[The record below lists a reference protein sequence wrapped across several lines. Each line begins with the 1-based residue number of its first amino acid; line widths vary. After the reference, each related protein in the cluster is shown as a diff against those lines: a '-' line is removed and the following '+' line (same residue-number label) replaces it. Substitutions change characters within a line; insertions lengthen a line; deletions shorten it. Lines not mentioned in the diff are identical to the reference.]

1 MFYQGQ
7 KIGKYKVIEV
17 LGAGGFGIVYLAE
30 DLMIRKKVA
39 IKVPHK
45 QDSGVEKLL
54 KEPRLLAALDHPNIV
69 KVLTADKTAKVFYI
83 VMEYVEGNS
92 LESHLKKVTRVPFN
106 TAVEWF
112 YQLCDALA
120 YAHSKRLIHRDIR
133 PANVLMAKNNQ
144 VKLTDF
150 GTSRYLVDRAYASTR
165 IGSPPYMAP
174 EHYKGKAT
182 SQSDIYSMGILMYEC
197 LTGGLPYYD
206 AKPANIIRMAMKKDI
221 PEPHEIY
228 TDIPPKF
235 SKIIMKAM
243 HPSPALRYTSFADLC
258 QAIKNITDPKSNI
271 QSQELAYLLNNGSAN
286 QVARDMESGGTIH
299 IPKKSKARDPSSLF
313 CWNCGRPISR
323 RTQRCPHCRMAPK

>member
-7 KIGKYKVIEV
+7 KIGKYKVLEV

-30 DLMIRKKVA
+30 DQMIRKKVA

-54 KEPRLLAALDHPNIV
+54 QEPRLLAVLDHPNIV
-69 KVLTADKTAKVFYI
+69 KVLTADKTVKVFYI
-83 VMEYVEGNS
+83 VMEYVEGDS
-92 LESHLKKVTRVPFN
+92 LEAHLKKVKRVHHE
-106 TAVEWF
+106 TAIHWF
-112 YQLCDALA
+112 YQLSDALA
-120 YAHSKRLIHRDIR
+120 YAHSKQLIHRDVR
-133 PANVLMAKNNQ
+133 PANVLMTRDNQ

-150 GTSRYLVDRAYASTR
+150 GTSRYLIDQPYASTR

-197 LTGGLPYYD
+197 LTGELPYFD
-206 AKPANIIRMAMKKDI
+206 AKPANIIRMAMKKEVK
-221 PEPHEIY
+221 EPHELY
-228 TDIPPKF
+228 TDIPQKI

-243 HPSPALRYTSFADLC
+243 HPSPSVRYQSFIDLRHDIEKL
-258 QAIKNITDPKSNI
+258 INPKASVK
-271 QSQELAYLLNNGSAN
+271 SQELAYLLNGDKSPQRNPGKRSGTAHFQN
-286 QVARDMESGGTIH
+286 QHKE
-299 IPKKSKARDPSSLF
+299 PSSLF

-323 RTQRCPHCRMAPK
+323 RTQNCPHCRMAPK